1 MLMGRMARQPV
12 CLEQGKEG
20 RMASKEMRG
29 IKDSK
34 ISKPLKCLSV
44 GKPGKA
50 SRLAKGNIK
59 DMPHKSDSHYHRDA
73 HGSTHTCSFAS

>member
-29 IKDSK
+29 IKVRQEDHTMLCPSIK
-34 ISKPLKCLSV
+34 IPD
-44 GKPGKA
+44 A
-50 SRLAKGNIK
+50 AK
-59 DMPHKSDSHYHRDA
+59 D
-73 HGSTHTCSFAS
+73 